1 MGGRGSGAF
10 VPRPAL
16 ELPELVLGRPPL
28 HVTVLQD
35 ALPHFQDDFVGAEE
49 EEAEARGEHAL
60 QEKFGERWPARGLP
74 GQHPGPGGCPAYR
87 LGHEEVFLGAPRL
100 TKAQG
105 GQEAASV
112 CPVCLALSL
121 AAHLGPFL
129 APVGSLVSVHPHGAC
144 MA

>member
-1 MGGRGSGAF
+1 MRGG
-10 VPRPAL
+10 PPA
-16 ELPELVLGRPPL
+16 GFRAS
-28 HVTVLQD
+28 T
-35 ALPHFQDDFVGAEE
+35 
-49 EEAEARGEHAL
+49 
-60 QEKFGERWPARGLP
+60 
-74 GQHPGPGGCPAYR
+74 PGPGSCPAYR